1 MVRIVIEIGGGNPV
15 QVTAT
20 EEILLTIIDYDDIQ
34 SGHTIGAVCAAHGVG
49 PGAIIEA
56 LDRGEHARKAM
67 TEIVNIKRVGNGQ

>member
-1 MVRIVIEIGGGNPV
+1 MVRIVIEIGGENPV

-34 SGHTIGAVCAAHGVG
+34 SGHTIGAVCVAHGVG

-56 LDRGEHARKAM
+56 INRGETARKGG
-67 TEIVNIKRVGNGQ
+67 TG